1 LETDVR
7 VQSESPKFRL
17 IASPWHTAL
26 VLAVQALLAYR
37 GKIRADQMRAVLHP
51 DHIGIYER
59 TMIFEWLVLGLVIV
73 GVSLHGS
80 SLLTVFGE
88 RWRSVRQLLRDIGIA
103 VLFLIVSIPVISILG
118 SILRGGTADNAAQ
131 FLLPRGGIEMALWVA
146 LSISAGICEEALYR
160 GYLQRQFTAL
170 TQSVPAGI
178 LLSAA
183 MFGAAHS
190 YQGLRKAFEICLL
203 GAMLGILAHWRRSVH
218 PGMIAHALQDV
229 LGGIVKH

>member
-1 LETDVR
+1 METDVR
-7 VQSESPKFRL
+7 PQSDPATFRL
-17 IASPWHTAL
+17 IASPWHTVL

-37 GKIRADQMRAVLHP
+37 GKLRADQMRAVLNP

-59 TMIFEWLVLGLVIV
+59 TMLFEWLVLGLVIV

-80 SLLTVFGE
+80 SLLAVFGE
-88 RWRSVRQLLRDIGIA
+88 RWRSVRQVLRDIGIA
-103 VLFLIVSIPVISILG
+103 VLFLIVSIPIGAIVG
-118 SILRGGTADNAAQ
+118 SYLRGGVADNAAR
-131 FLLPRGGIEMALWVA
+131 FLLPHGSIEMALWVA

-170 TQSVPAGI
+170 TRSVPAGI
-178 LLSAA
+178 IISAIA
-183 MFGAAHS
+183 FGAGHS
-190 YQGLRKAFEICLL
+190 SQGFQKAVVISLL
-203 GAMLGILAHWRRSVH
+203 GAMLGMLAHWRRSVR

>member
-1 LETDVR
+1 METDVR
-7 VQSESPKFRL
+7 PQADPATFRL

-37 GKIRADQMRAVLHP
+37 GKLRADQMRAVLNP

-59 TMIFEWLVLGLVIV
+59 TMLFEWLVLALVIV

-88 RWRSVRQLLRDIGIA
+88 RWRSVRQVLRDIGIA
-103 VLFLIVSIPVISILG
+103 VLFLIVSIAVG
-118 SILRGGTADNAAQ
+118 SIVGSHLRGGAADNAAR
-131 FLLPRGGIEMALWVA
+131 FLLPHGSIEMALWVA

-170 TQSVPAGI
+170 TRSVPAGI
-178 LLSAA
+178 IISAIA
-183 MFGAAHS
+183 FGAGHS
-190 YQGLRKAFEICLL
+190 YQGFQKAVVISLL
-203 GAMLGILAHWRRSVH
+203 GAMLGILAHWRRSVR
-218 PGMIAHALQDV
+218 PGMIAHVLQDV